1 MKTNLFTSLFL
12 SQVVLLT
19 RYSQVYS
26 QTAYSFAI
34 GNLSVNIAGLSTPC
48 FNYTVTVR

>member
-34 GNLSVNIAGLSTPC
+34 GNLSVNVARLNSPGSNC
-48 FNYTVTVR
+48 TVTVR